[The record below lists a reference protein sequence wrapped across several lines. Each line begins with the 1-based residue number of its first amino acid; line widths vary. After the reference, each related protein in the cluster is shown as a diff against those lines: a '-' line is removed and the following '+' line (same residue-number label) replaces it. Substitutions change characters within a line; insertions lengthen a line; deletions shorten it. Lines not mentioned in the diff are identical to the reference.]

1 MSNVAITYTSRQ
13 EIEVHSFGIVPT
25 IAIPLAAVV
34 IQAFLPLRWRP
45 FSMFDLPLLVT
56 VFFAVARRSQV
67 AGLLTGAVI
76 GLLQDALTHQPFGL
90 YGIAKTVV
98 GYGASSLGVRIDV
111 DNPGT
116 RLLVTG
122 GFYIVHQVVYLL
134 VARNILG
141 HSMDFLWGRTAL
153 AALLNGLLAVAVFAL
168 LDRFKRNA

>member
-1 MSNVAITYTSRQ
+1 MSNAITYTSRD
-13 EIEVHSFGIVPT
+13 EIEVHSFGIVAT
-25 IAIPLAAVV
+25 IAIPLVALVL
-34 IQAFLPLRWRP
+34 QAFLPLRWRAL
-45 FSMFDLPLLVT
+45 SVIDLPLLVT
-56 VFFAVARRSQV
+56 VFFAVTRRSQV
-67 AGLLTGAVI
+67 GGLLTGAAI
-76 GLLQDALTHQPFGL
+76 GLLQDALTHQPFGV

-122 GFYIVHQVVYLL
+122 GFYIVHQLVYLL

-153 AALLNGLLAVAVFAL
+153 AALLNGVLAVAVFAV
-168 LDRFKRNA
+168 LDRFKRNG

>member
-1 MSNVAITYTSRQ
+1 MRSKSTALGS
-13 EIEVHSFGIVPT
+13 SPP
-25 IAIPLAAVV
+25 IAIPLVALVL
-34 IQAFLPLRWRP
+34 QAFLPLRWRAL
-45 FSMFDLPLLVT
+45 SVIDLPLLVT
-56 VFFAVARRSQV
+56 VFFAVTRRSQV
-67 AGLLTGAVI
+67 GGLLTGAAI
-76 GLLQDALTHQPFGL
+76 GLLQDALTHQPFGV

-122 GFYIVHQVVYLL
+122 GFYIVHQLVYLL

-153 AALLNGLLAVAVFAL
+153 AALLNGVLAVAVFAV
-168 LDRFKRNA
+168 LDRFKRNG